1 MYLATI
7 AFLLSFNTTPT
18 QLEDAKPA
26 IISCSIKSLGE
37 GEEKGKS
44 FVARDKKGNLKVQL
58 VKSSII
64 ESHTITSVK
73 ELDPGTVIHVLA
85 RKQEEQFG
93 AGGARYPPMLIQ
105 VQAIVAGS
113 YKPLAV
119 PSKLTGQ
126 GFSWVSGPMTSVENG
141 REREVA
147 DHRLTTALGTQV
159 LLIKLQKPSILKK
172 RQKIF
177 LNGYLDD
184 SDRKNRKM
192 EAAEIIILQSR
203 WKKYDQTHDLKNRK
217 PPPKKDE
224 DEESEEDEEI
234 PF

>member
-1 MYLATI
+1 MFLTTV
-7 AFLLSFNTTPT
+7 AFLISLNTVPA
-18 QLEDAKPA
+18 QLEETKPA

-44 FVARDKKGNLKVQL
+44 FVVKDKKGNLKVQL

-64 ESHTITSVK
+64 ERHTITSVK

-85 RKQEEQFG
+85 RKQQEQFG

-105 VQAIVAGS
+105 VQAIIAGPF
-113 YKPLAV
+113 KPITVSA
-119 PSKLTGQ
+119 KLTGQ
-126 GFSWVSGPMTSVENG
+126 GFTWVSGPMTSVENG
-141 REREVA
+141 REREVS
-147 DHRLTTALGTQV
+147 DHRLTAALGTDV
-159 LLIKLQKPSILKK
+159 LVIQREKPSALKK
-172 RQKIF
+172 RQRIF
-177 LNGYLDD
+177 LSGYLDD
-184 SDRKNRKM
+184 SDRKNRKL
-192 EAAEIIILQSR
+192 EAAEIIILQSK

-224 DEESEEDEEI
+224 DEETEEDEEI